1 VAAPGHYRF
10 GPYEIHTR
18 TRELYK
24 YGTKLKLRPQPFQVL
39 RILVEHAG
47 NVVTREELRRM
58 LWPAETFV
66 DFEHGLN
73 TSIKELRGILSDSAH
88 KPRYI
93 ETLPK
98 LGYRMVAPVEAE
110 PPSDAP
116 PNGDV
121 QLIAAPVAER
131 PKRPRRVRLY
141 GTLAAP
147 LVVVLAGWALIRRP
161 SGHENSLP
169 LPLTSFAGLEHMA
182 SWSPDGRQF
191 AFMWNGEKQDKWDIY
206 LQQPGSSHTQRLTTE
221 AGMNIRPAWSPDGK
235 WIAYGHAESRWGRD
249 SLNLISP
256 LGGPIRTVFANQGAI
271 GRPAWTPDGRAL
283 IIEIIP
289 APRRPA
295 ALWAVWVDTGRCQQL
310 TSPPAGI
317 AGDTAPAISPDGKT
331 LAFCRTTMWRTS
343 ELYFMDLKRDLS
355 AAEAPRRVTNLGFV
369 GMPAWTPDGSGVV
382 FEGHRDGVG
391 LFQMDRSGRN
401 LRPIVNV
408 PQTATQ
414 PALARRSGGYTSLVF
429 TNTTTETSI
438 WRYGI
443 GPGSGGPA
451 VQLAPSSRGQGSPRY
466 SHDGNRLAFGSD
478 RTGYQEIWV
487 ANADGSQPVQ
497 LTDLRHILT
506 EAPDW
511 SPSDDLIA
519 FVSQDGANR
528 QIYVVSTS
536 GGPATAITTE
546 EGVRSGD
553 GWSRDGSAYY
563 YTSTRS
569 GHAEVWRVPRGGGR
583 PQQMT
588 VDGGICGFES
598 SRGVFYYWQGES
610 AVWGSLFRRTTE
622 GYQPVS
628 LAAQG
633 VPCRTAQSPK
643 GFYFKAADTGDV
655 YLYDEAAESCTRVA
669 RRPDRPFTWF
679 TVSPDSN
686 WLAINF
692 DGKQSSDLMI
702 VEHFR

>member
-1 VAAPGHYRF
+1 LGAPSQYRF

-39 RILVEHAG
+39 RVLVERAG
-47 NVVTREELRRM
+47 EVVTREELRQM

-73 TSIKELRGILSDSAH
+73 TSIKELRRILSDSAR

-98 LGYRMVAPVEAE
+98 LGYRIVSPVEAE

-116 PNGDV
+116 SNGDA
-121 QLIAAPVAER
+121 QRIAAPAAKQ
-131 PKRPRRVRLY
+131 PKRLRRVRLY
-141 GTLAAP
+141 GVLAAP
-147 LVVVLAGWALIRRP
+147 LVVVLAGWAFIKRP
-161 SGHENSLP
+161 PEHENSSP
-169 LPLTSFAGLEHMA
+169 FPLTSFPGLEQVA
-182 SWSPDGRQF
+182 SWSPDGRQV
-191 AFMWNGEKQDKWDIY
+191 AFTWNGEKQDQWDIF
-206 LQQPGSSHTQRLTTE
+206 LKQPGSSHTLRLTTE
-221 AGMNIRPAWSPDGK
+221 ATMNIYPAWSPDGK
-235 WIAYGHAESRWGRD
+235 WIAYKHAESRWGRD

-271 GRPAWTPDGRAL
+271 GRPSWAPDGRAL
-283 IIEIIP
+283 VIEIIP
-289 APRRPA
+289 APRQPA
-295 ALWAVWVDTGRCQQL
+295 ALWAVWVDTGRRQQL

-317 AGDTAPAISPDGKT
+317 VGDTTPAISPDGRT
-331 LAFCRTTMWRTS
+331 LAFCRATMWRTS
-343 ELYFMDLKRDLS
+343 ELYFMDLKPDLS
-355 AAEAPRRVTNLGFV
+355 AAGAPRRVTNLGFV
-369 GMPAWTPDGSGVV
+369 RMPAWTPDGVGVV
-382 FEGHRDGVG
+382 FESRRDGAG
-391 LFQMDRSGRN
+391 LFQVDHSGRN
-401 LRPIVNV
+401 LRPIVGL
-408 PQTATQ
+408 PETATQ
-414 PALARRSGGYTSLVF
+414 PALARRPGGYVSLVF
-429 TNTTTETSI
+429 TNSTTETSI

-451 VQLAPSSRGQGSPRY
+451 AELAPSSRRQGSPRY
-466 SHDGNRLAFGSD
+466 SRDGNRLAFSSD
-478 RTGYQEIWV
+478 RTGYPEIWV

-519 FVSQDGANR
+519 FVSQDRANR
-528 QIYVVSTS
+528 QIYLARTS
-536 GGPATAITTE
+536 GGPATAITNE

-569 GHAEVWRVPRGGGR
+569 GRAEVWRAPRGGGR
-583 PQQMT
+583 PQQIT
-588 VDGGICGFES
+588 LNGGICGFETP
-598 SRGVFYYWQGES
+598 GGAFYYWKGES
-610 AVWGSLFRRTTE
+610 GARGALFRRTTDAD
-622 GYQPVS
+622 QPVS

-633 VPCRTAQSPK
+633 VPCRTAQSPR
-643 GFYFKAADTGDV
+643 GFYFKSADTGDV
-655 YLYDEAAESCTRVA
+655 YLYDEAAETCSRIL

-679 TVSPDSN
+679 TVSPDGN

-692 DGKQSSDLMI
+692 DGNESSDLMI
-702 VEHFR
+702 LEHFR